1 MIEVKGYKYLSSKIV
16 PRPWGTELR
25 FAMVDD
31 ITGREFNEVIIVDND
46 KLTDEELSSLVESHL
61 SKFSN
66 VEVVTPIEPVVL
78 DKKSVEKYLRD
89 NLYIK
94 AEQTL
99 DTVKSEMAKAVSEE
113 PIEEAVY
120 GK

>member
-1 MIEVKGYKYLSSKIV
+1 MLEVKGYKYLSSKIV

-31 ITGREFNEVIIVDND
+31 VTGREFNEVIIVDND
-46 KLTDEELSSLVESHL
+46 KLSDEELSLLVESHL

-94 AEQTL
+94 EAQTI
-99 DTVKSEMAKAVSEE
+99 DDVKTEMAKAISAE
-113 PIEEAVY
+113 PIEEAIR
-120 GK
+120 G